1 MNVQIC
7 PSFVAYR
14 TGDYYN
20 LFKDARP
27 AGAIRCPELACQL
40 AREAVLER
48 IWMAPETTLRQV
60 LERLEKAL
68 NTLEQAVDLRLD
80 KEGDFAEAEEE
91 VQRMNAD
98 RSRLAQ
104 ELDQSEARAER
115 LEAANREVSR
125 RLVTAM
131 ETIRA
136 VLDR

>member
-1 MNVQIC
+1 
-7 PSFVAYR
+7 
-14 TGDYYN
+14 
-20 LFKDARP
+20 
-27 AGAIRCPELACQL
+27 
-40 AREAVLER
+40 
-48 IWMAPETTLRQV
+48 MAPETTLRQV

-68 NTLEQAVDLRLD
+68 NTLEEAIDLRLD

-115 LEAANREVSR
+115 LEVANREVSR